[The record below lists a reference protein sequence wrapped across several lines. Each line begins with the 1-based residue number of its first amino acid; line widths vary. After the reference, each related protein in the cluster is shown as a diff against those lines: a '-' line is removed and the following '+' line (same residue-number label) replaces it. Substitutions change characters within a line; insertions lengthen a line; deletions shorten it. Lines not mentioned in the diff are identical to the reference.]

1 MMFFQLL
8 IFFQK
13 EKKSRFKLKPINLVK
28 IILFSAN
35 YIINLLKNK
44 LSSKVDLLTRDLLYI

>member
-1 MMFFQLL
+1 MIFFQLL

-13 EKKSRFKLKPINLVK
+13 EKKSRFKLKPTNLVK

-44 LSSKVDLLTRDLLYI
+44 LRAKVDL